1 MTFPGPAPRTAV
13 VYESMFGNTAAVAA
27 AVARALEDSG
37 AEVVCTDV
45 GAADGAL
52 ALDTDLLVIGAP
64 THAFSLSRP
73 NSRAGAARQGA
84 DPSSVPTGLR
94 EWISTLQVGPDQ
106 PRVATFD
113 TRAAKVSRL
122 PLGAGRTAARL
133 VRRRGFQVAR
143 KPMAFVVEGTKGP
156 LRAGELERAAAWGR
170 SLAAT
175 VGISTNNQEEGS
187 GR

>member
-1 MTFPGPAPRTAV
+1 MTFSGSAPRTAV

-45 GAADGAL
+45 GAADEAL
-52 ALDTDLLVIGAP
+52 ARETDLLVLGAP
-64 THAFSLSRP
+64 THAFSLSRA
-73 NSRAGAARQGA
+73 NSRAGAVRQGA
-84 DPSSVPTGLR
+84 DPSSEPTGLR
-94 EWISTLQVGPDQ
+94 EWISTLQAGPSQ

-113 TRAAKVSRL
+113 TRAAQVSRL
-122 PLGAGRTAARL
+122 PLGAAPTAARL
-133 VRRRGFQVAR
+133 ARRRGFHVTQ
-143 KPMAFVVEGTKGP
+143 KPMTFVVEGTKGP

-170 SLAAT
+170 SLAET
-175 VGISTNNQEEGS
+175 VRISTSDQEEGS